1 MLEQIHPEATKAKD
15 DRYYNMDTSVRDLAR
30 RKNFEKF
37 WEQGAHVKL
46 DTLNQCEKVLLVVK
60 KNSAKF
66 FFKSNFSSILVL
78 LG

>member
-37 WEQGAHVKL
+37 WGQGAHVRL
-46 DTLNQCEKVLLVVK
+46 DTLNQCGKVLSK
-60 KNSAKF
+60 KNF
-66 FFKSNFSSILVL
+66 HVF
-78 LG
+78 

>member
-1 MLEQIHPEATKAKD
+1 MLEQIHPEATKPND
-15 DRYYNMDTSVRDLAR
+15 DRYYNMDTTVRDHAR